1 MNNSR
6 QTNNHENS
14 DLSQAPAFVRLLVNL
29 IQRGFLIIL
38 LLAFALA
45 YEGFDR
51 AKNMR
56 LDTDITSLMPDGVA
70 SVENLEKVVE
80 KTGGYSSIM
89 VVANSPDPDSN
100 IRLLEDLRESAL
112 EWDWVSSAEYAEDV
126 EIFQEHQLLYVDVED
141 LREVRVRFG
150 SRIEYEKENLDFKV
164 NDTDVQIRIRG
175 AGRAA
180 PPSID
185 FSDIQEKYGADES
198 EPDDPNSARK
208 LFTDETGELAILNIL
223 PSGSTTGMGQSR
235 RLLDDVEDRVA
246 SFDLPSYHPEMT
258 VKIGGRVR
266 NRVEEFDAVITDLK
280 NSAFWSIG
288 AIFLAML
295 LFYRRLLAL
304 VYIGVPLIVAF
315 LWTFGIVQVVLGS
328 LNLITIFLV
337 IILFGLGIDFGI
349 HNLSRYEETRRN
361 GDSQQQALL
370 MVCNKTGRASVM
382 AAITTVIAF
391 YALMVSDFKAFFEF
405 GFIAGTGVLLSLISM
420 YLVFPSLM
428 LLAEKIKLYKPK
440 KFKESKNKDVA
451 AALATEKEL
460 NKPMAKPALWVIG
473 TLVVCLI
480 ASSGISKVRFEDDFS
495 KLRAE
500 IPQLQPVKDD
510 INKVFPLRTD
520 RAVVFIE
527 SLEDVAAVVEA
538 VESIRQQSVDVSSIE
553 AVKSI
558 YDLVPDK
565 AEQEARLAEIMLIEK
580 QVEEAVRLL
589 EDFNEEDQQQIKS
602 LQEFLAYTGIGELT
616 PEKLPEALKLVYTGV
631 SDSGGYLVYIYNTKS
646 VAKLADAQE
655 FVDDIREIKANGK
668 TFYPA
673 TEAMI
678 FVDMLNLMKSEA
690 ATSIGAVLV
699 SLFIMLMLVYR
710 RPSKA
715 VLALS
720 PIIVGMI
727 VMFGLMGFWEIKL
740 NIFNMVVLPTVL
752 GIGIDNA
759 IHIYHRY
766 DEEGRNGILKS
777 IRTTGMAAVLSTM
790 TTMFGFAG
798 MLSAGNKGLVSLGL
812 VACIGLLCCLVASL
826 TFFPAVIQLMD
837 NRKSQAH

>member
-1 MNNSR
+1 MNESSHMNS
-6 QTNNHENS
+6 E
-14 DLSQAPAFVRLLVNL
+14 LAQAPVFVRALVNC
-29 IQRGFLIIL
+29 IQRGYLIIL

-45 YEGFDR
+45 YVGFDR

-56 LDTDITSLMPDGVA
+56 LDTDITSLMPDGIA

-89 VVANSPDPDSN
+89 VVVNSPDPDNN
-100 IRLLEDLRESAL
+100 IQFLEDLRESVL
-112 EWDWVSSAEYAEDV
+112 QWDWVSSAEYAEDI
-126 EIFQEHQLLYVDVED
+126 EIFQQHQLLYVDVED
-141 LREVRVRFG
+141 LREVRSRFG
-150 SRIEYEKENLDFKV
+150 DRIEYEKKNLDFKID
-164 NDTDVQIRIRG
+164 DTNVRIRIRG
-175 AGRAA
+175 AGIGE

-185 FSDIQEKYGADES
+185 FSDIQEKYGADTS
-198 EPDDPNSARK
+198 DSDDPNAARK
-208 LFTDETGELAILNIL
+208 IFTDETGELAILNIL
-223 PSGSTTGMGQSR
+223 PSGSTTGMGHSR
-235 RLLDDVEDRVA
+235 RLLDEVEDKVA
-246 SFDLPSYHPEMT
+246 SFDLPSYHSEMT
-258 VKIGGRVR
+258 VKIGGRIR
-266 NRVEEFDAVITDLK
+266 NRVEEFDAVINDLK
-280 NSAFWSIG
+280 SSAFWSIG
-288 AIFLAML
+288 AIFIAML
-295 LFYRRLLAL
+295 LFYRRVFAL
-304 VYIGVPLIVAF
+304 VYIGIPLVVAF

-349 HNLSRYEETRRN
+349 HNLFRYEEVRRS
-361 GDSQQQALL
+361 GGGPSQALL
-370 MVCNKTGRASVM
+370 MVCDKTGRASVM

-391 YALMVSDFKAFFEF
+391 YALMVSNFKAFYEF

-428 LLAEKIKLYKPK
+428 LLAEKVKLYKPK
-440 KFKESKNKDVA
+440 KFKGNLNQNAAEGLVTNRVA
-451 AALATEKEL
+451 
-460 NKPMAKPALWVIG
+460 NKPMAKPFVWVIG
-473 TLVVCLI
+473 TIIVCLI
-480 ASSGISKVRFEDDFS
+480 SSVGISQVRFEDDFS
-495 KLRAE
+495 KLRANL
-500 IPQLQPVKDD
+500 PQLQPVKDD

-527 SLEDVAAVVEA
+527 SLEDVAAVLEA

-565 AEQEARLAEIMLIEK
+565 AEQEARLAEIVLIEE
-580 QVEEAVRLL
+580 QIEESVRLL
-589 EDFNEEDQQQIKS
+589 EDFNEEDQNKIES
-602 LQEFLAYTGIGELT
+602 LQEFLTYTAIGELT
-616 PEKLPEALKLVYTGV
+616 PEELPEALKLVYTGV

-655 FVDDIREIKANGK
+655 FVDDIREISANGK

-690 ATSIGAVLV
+690 VTSIGAVLAT
-699 SLFIMLMLVYR
+699 LFIMLVLVYR
-710 RPSKA
+710 QLSKA

-727 VMFGLMGFWEIKL
+727 VMFGAMGFMDIKL

-752 GIGIDNA
+752 GIGVDNA

-766 DEEGRNGILKS
+766 DEEGRNGISKA
-777 IRTTGMAAVLSTM
+777 IRTTGIAAMLSTM

-812 VACIGLLCCLVASL
+812 VACIGLFCCLVASL
-826 TFFPAVIQLMD
+826 TFFPALIQLMD
-837 NRKSQAH
+837 SRKMLPH

>member
-1 MNNSR
+1 MNISE
-6 QTNNHENS
+6 QNNDHANS
-14 DLSQAPAFVRLLVNL
+14 DLSKAPAFVRFLVRF
-29 IQRGFLIIL
+29 IQRSYLIIL

-45 YEGFDR
+45 YVGFDR

-89 VVANSPDPDSN
+89 VVANSPDPDGN
-100 IRLLEDLRESAL
+100 IRLLEDLREAIL
-112 EWDWVSSAEYAEDV
+112 EWDWVSSAEYAEDI

-150 SRIEYEKENLDFKV
+150 DRIEYEKENLDFKI

-175 AGRAA
+175 AGRDA

-198 EPDDPNSARK
+198 ESDDSDSARK
-208 LFTDETGELAILNIL
+208 LFTDESGELAILNIL

-235 RLLDDVEDRVA
+235 RLLDEVEARVA
-246 SFDLPSYHPEMT
+246 SFDLSEYHPGMT

-288 AIFLAML
+288 AIFMAML
-295 LFYRRLLAL
+295 LFYRRVLAL

-370 MVCNKTGRASVM
+370 MVCDKTGRASVM

-440 KFKESKNKDVA
+440 KNKGGQSKE
-451 AALATEKEL
+451 LATGLVANREI

-473 TLVVCLI
+473 TLVVCLV

-565 AEQEARLAEIMLIEK
+565 AEQEARLAEITLIEK
-580 QVEEAVRLL
+580 QIEEAVRLL
-589 EDFNEEDQQQIKS
+589 EDFNEEDQQQIES

-616 PEKLPEALKLVYTGV
+616 PEELPEALKLVYTGV

-699 SLFIMLMLVYR
+699 SLFIMLLLVYR

-715 VLALS
+715 ALALS

-766 DEEGRNGILKS
+766 DEEGRNGILKA

-798 MLSAGNKGLVSLGL
+798 MLSAGNNGLVSLGL

-837 NRKSQAH
+837 NRKSAA

>member
-1 MNNSR
+1 MNS
-6 QTNNHENS
+6 E
-14 DLSQAPAFVRLLVNL
+14 LAQAPVFVRALVNC
-29 IQRGFLIIL
+29 IQRGYLIIL

-45 YEGFDR
+45 YVGFDR

-56 LDTDITSLMPDGVA
+56 LDTDITSLMPDGIA

-89 VVANSPDPDSN
+89 VVVNSPDPDNN
-100 IRLLEDLRESAL
+100 IQFLEDLRESVL
-112 EWDWVSSAEYAEDV
+112 QWDWVSSAEYAEDI
-126 EIFQEHQLLYVDVED
+126 EIFQQHQLLYVDVED
-141 LREVRVRFG
+141 LREVRSRFG
-150 SRIEYEKENLDFKV
+150 DRIEYEKKNLDFKID
-164 NDTDVQIRIRG
+164 DTNVRIRIRG
-175 AGRAA
+175 AGIGE

-185 FSDIQEKYGADES
+185 FSDIQEKYGADTS
-198 EPDDPNSARK
+198 DSDDPNAARK
-208 LFTDETGELAILNIL
+208 IFTDETGELAILNIL
-223 PSGSTTGMGQSR
+223 PSGSTTGMGHSR
-235 RLLDDVEDRVA
+235 RLLDEVEDKVA
-246 SFDLPSYHPEMT
+246 SFDLPSYHSEMT
-258 VKIGGRVR
+258 VKIGGRIR
-266 NRVEEFDAVITDLK
+266 NRVEEFDAVINDLK
-280 NSAFWSIG
+280 SSAFWSIG
-288 AIFLAML
+288 AIFIAML
-295 LFYRRLLAL
+295 LFYRRVFAL
-304 VYIGVPLIVAF
+304 VYIGIPLVVAF

-349 HNLSRYEETRRN
+349 HNLFRYEEVRRS
-361 GDSQQQALL
+361 GGSPSQALL
-370 MVCNKTGRASVM
+370 MVCDKTGRASVM

-391 YALMVSDFKAFFEF
+391 YALMVSNFKAFYEF

-428 LLAEKIKLYKPK
+428 LLAEKVKLYKPK
-440 KFKESKNKDVA
+440 KFKGNLNQNAAEGLVTNRVA
-451 AALATEKEL
+451 
-460 NKPMAKPALWVIG
+460 NKPMAKPFVWVIG
-473 TLVVCLI
+473 TIIVCLI
-480 ASSGISKVRFEDDFS
+480 SSVGISQVRFEDDFS
-495 KLRAE
+495 KLRANL
-500 IPQLQPVKDD
+500 PQLQPVKDD

-527 SLEDVAAVVEA
+527 SLEDVAAVLEA
-538 VESIRQQSVDVSSIE
+538 VENIRQKSVDVSSIE

-565 AEQEARLAEIMLIEK
+565 AEQEARLAEIVLIEE
-580 QVEEAVRLL
+580 QIEESVRLL
-589 EDFNEEDQQQIKS
+589 EDFNEEDQNKIES
-602 LQEFLAYTGIGELT
+602 LQEFLTYTAIGELT
-616 PEKLPEALKLVYTGV
+616 PEELPEALKLVYTGV

-655 FVDDIREIKANGK
+655 FVDDIREISANGK

-690 ATSIGAVLV
+690 VTSIGAVLAT
-699 SLFIMLMLVYR
+699 LFIMLVLVYR
-710 RPSKA
+710 QLSKA

-727 VMFGLMGFWEIKL
+727 VMFGAMGFMDIKL

-752 GIGIDNA
+752 GIGVDNA

-766 DEEGRNGILKS
+766 DEEGRNGISKA
-777 IRTTGMAAVLSTM
+777 IRTTGIAAMLSTM

-812 VACIGLLCCLVASL
+812 VACIGLFCCLVASL
-826 TFFPAVIQLMD
+826 TFFPALIQLMD
-837 NRKSQAH
+837 NRKMLPH